1 MYGSEGPSLKVGLFL
16 MKVEENYIPK
26 VYAYERFSTFKQ
38 DEQEQE
44 VIIRNYCDR
53 HKITIDEVVMDKGIS
68 GKIDWTSR
76 NLADL
81 VAKLN
86 AGDIIIVSE
95 ASRLSR
101 SMADFSEFLNK
112 GMRKIGARIIVCN
125 MGLDIDCGHLTAMVE
140 IQLQMLMFAA
150 QMERELISGRTKAAL
165 DARKQ
170 SVEVN
175 GGWTSKSGAWCTRLG
190 RPTREYTFEQTQ
202 QHRSTRRAKMED
214 RVPEATRQ
222 ILEMHRIGIS
232 NLQIAKKL
240 NEQGLTTENGKVW
253 HDTKV
258 KRIINLYF
266 KDNDTESEM
275 Q

>member
-1 MYGSEGPSLKVGLFL
+1 MDET
-16 MKVEENYIPK
+16 YIPK

-38 DEQEQE
+38 DEQEQD
-44 VIIRNYCDR
+44 IIIKRYCAA
-53 HKITIDEVVMDKGIS
+53 HKMTIDETVIDKGVS

-76 NLADL
+76 ALADL
-81 VAKLN
+81 VAKMN

-101 SMADFSEFLNK
+101 SMADFSEFLNV
-112 GMRKIGARIIVCN
+112 GMRTLKGRLIVCN
-125 MGLDIDCGHLTAMVE
+125 MGLDIDCGHLTAIVE

-165 DARKQ
+165 EGRKQ
-170 SVEVN
+170 TAKEL

-190 RPTREYTFEQTQ
+190 RPTREYTLEQTQ
-202 QHRSTRRAKMED
+202 QHRRTRKAKMEE
-214 RVPEATRQ
+214 RIPEATRQ

-275 Q
+275 R

>member
-1 MYGSEGPSLKVGLFL
+1 MD
-16 MKVEENYIPK
+16 ENYIPK

-38 DEQEQE
+38 DEQEQD
-44 VIIRNYCDR
+44 IIIKRYCAA
-53 HKITIDEVVMDKGIS
+53 HKMTIDETVIDKGVS

-76 NLADL
+76 ALADL
-81 VAKLN
+81 VAKMN

-101 SMADFSEFLNK
+101 SMADFSEFLNV
-112 GMRKIGARIIVCN
+112 GMRKLKGRLIVCN
-125 MGLDIDCGHLTAMVE
+125 MGLDIDCGHLTAIVE

-170 SVEVN
+170 TAKEL
-175 GGWTSKSGAWCTRLG
+175 GGWTSRSGAWCTRLG
-190 RPTREYTFEQTQ
+190 RPSRDYNIETDEAHKRV
-202 QHRSTRRAKMED
+202 RRAKIEE

-222 ILEMHRIGIS
+222 IVAMHRMGIS
-232 NLQIAKKL
+232 NRAIAKKL
-240 NEQGLTTENGKVW
+240 NEQGLATENGKIW

-266 KDNDTESEM
+266 EQDDTES
-275 Q
+275 

>member
-1 MYGSEGPSLKVGLFL
+1 MD
-16 MKVEENYIPK
+16 ENYIPK

-38 DEQEQE
+38 DEQEQD
-44 VIIRNYCDR
+44 IIIKRYCAA
-53 HKITIDEVVMDKGIS
+53 HKMTIDETVIDKGVS

-76 NLADL
+76 ALADL
-81 VAKLN
+81 VAKMN

-101 SMADFSEFLNK
+101 SMADFSEFLNV
-112 GMRKIGARIIVCN
+112 GMRKLKGRLIVCN
-125 MGLDIDCGHLTAMVE
+125 MGLDIDCGHLTAIVE

-170 SVEVN
+170 TAKEL
-175 GGWTSKSGAWCTRLG
+175 GGWTSRSGAWCTRLG
-190 RPTREYTFEQTQ
+190 RPSRDYNVETDEAHKRV
-202 QHRSTRRAKMED
+202 RRAKIEE

-222 ILEMHRIGIS
+222 IVAMHRMGIS
-232 NLQIAKKL
+232 NRAIAKKL

-266 KDNDTESEM
+266 EQDDTES
-275 Q
+275 